1 MRPILPWSTC
11 ATSADCVGVARQP
24 YGRCLHHL
32 EAEELEACLHAFSPG
47 QAVDLRGTVITG
59 ELLDRILTATGRKVG
74 RARFDS
80 ARFLSPARFADVA
93 FTADASFDGASF
105 DGLASFF
112 GTGFAGNASF
122 HRVRFAREFSLYGSR
137 VRGHLSLDHAVIA
150 HDALFGEACLGSASF
165 RAAEFHGFASF
176 DRTRFHGDATF
187 RGARFWRAVSFRRT
201 GFDGSSGFESVRF
214 VGKAFLAPSA
224 VARRLVLTE
233 ARAQG
238 AVEIDATGCPV
249 VLDGARVLGRL
260 VLRLGDA
267 DLDLRGLVSRGTSS
281 VTRRGGEVRV
291 VSVDRLDAE
300 ELTIDGADLS
310 GCHLPGVLGPE
321 GLRLRDCVFAA
332 TPSGGHQLRLSWPPR
347 WPPRWT
353 GRWTGRWRGRWRRR
367 ESRAGGSRLP
377 MIKVSWFALAA
388 LVTVAALVLSAVPQP
403 SSRRPIG
410 HRPTTPPVAT
420 QHSGLHG

>member
-1 MRPILPWSTC
+1 MRHLLSWSVC
-11 ATSADCVGVARQP
+11 ATSADCIGVAWQP
-24 YGRCLHHL
+24 YGRCLCHL
-32 EAEELEACLHAFSPG
+32 DADELGECLQRLFPG

-59 ELLDRILTATGRKVG
+59 ELLARILAATRNTIG
-74 RARFDS
+74 RARFDQ
-80 ARFLSPARFADVA
+80 ARFLSAVRFGDAT
-93 FTADASFDGASF
+93 FTGDASFDGARF

-112 GTGFAGNASF
+112 GTSFGGNASF

-137 VRGHLSLDHAVIA
+137 VRGHLSLDEAVVTS
-150 HDALFGEACLGSASF
+150 DALFGEACLGSASF
-165 RAAEFHGFASF
+165 RRAEFHGFASF

-238 AVEIDATGCPV
+238 AVEIDASGCPV

-260 VLRLGDA
+260 VVRLGDA

-281 VTRRGGEVRV
+281 VTRRGGEIRV

-310 GCHLPGVLGPE
+310 GCHLPGVVGPE
-321 GLRLRDCVFAA
+321 RLRLRDCVFAS
-332 TPSGGHQLRLSWPPR
+332 TPRGGHQLRLSWPPR
-347 WPPRWT
+347 WPF
-353 GRWTGRWRGRWRRR
+353 RR
-367 ESRAGGSRLP
+367 EDREKGTSRLR
-377 MIKVSWFALAA
+377 MIKVTWFGLVAV
-388 LVTVAALVLSAVPQP
+388 VTVAALVLSATPQP

-410 HRPTTPPVAT
+410 HRPTVPPVAT
-420 QHSGLHG
+420 QHDGLHG